1 MKYKIS
7 ELAKLLGVSTNTV
20 RRYED
25 MGYISAVRDENSG
38 YRYYNDDD
46 IFSVMNA
53 KMHVKYGFSHEQ
65 ISQMQSFSLEETIDA
80 YKKRI
85 DEMDKQIT
93 YMTYLRHRLKDDYLL
108 MNKAATYSDIYEKM
122 SLTMYTV
129 VYKDGEKLLQEPERL
144 QKLGEFIYNSPEV
157 LHTYII
163 PKESVDYGNFR
174 VCCGWSVKEEH

>member
-65 ISQMQSFSLEETIDA
+65 IARCSHFLLKRQLMHT
-80 YKKRI
+80 KK
-85 DEMDKQIT
+85 E
-93 YMTYLRHRLKDDYLL
+93 
-108 MNKAATYSDIYEKM
+108 
-122 SLTMYTV
+122 
-129 VYKDGEKLLQEPERL
+129 
-144 QKLGEFIYNSPEV
+144 
-157 LHTYII
+157 
-163 PKESVDYGNFR
+163 
-174 VCCGWSVKEEH
+174 